1 MATRLVKELR
11 YDAGAEAVHA
21 MLMDPAFRERVL
33 ASQRVLRGSVSVAGE
48 RVEIEQVLAADGIPP
63 FARKFVGEEIV
74 IHQREE
80 WRTPTAAE
88 VQVRIPGRP
97 GDIVGTAT
105 LAESDGSTV
114 ERVDLEIRV
123 SIPLVGG
130 KIEALVGDLLGKALG
145 KEHETGVAWLAGR

>member
-1 MATRLVKELR
+1 MATRLHKELR
-11 YDAGAEAVHA
+11 YDATAQAVRA

-33 ASQRVLRGSVSVAGE
+33 AAQRVLRGEVSVTGE
-48 RVEIEQVLAADGIPP
+48 RVEIEQVLAADGIPS

-80 WRTPTAAE
+80 WRSPGAAD
-88 VQVRIPGRP
+88 VQVRIPGKP

-105 LAESDGSTV
+105 LAESEGGAV

-130 KIEALVGDLLGKALG
+130 KIEALVGDLLGKALD
-145 KEHETGVAWLAGR
+145 KEHEIGVAWLAER